1 MILVYGIDANI
12 AQPPFSAIISILLV
26 VACDYIGLYVI
37 RKYLKTDVTYLKW
50 IRWQAP
56 TIGVALLSIIIYPMA
71 LIGVA
76 HRSELRLIAMLMIA
90 VSFVHIFK
98 VVKSNFQ
105 PLIEYIY
112 ERKFNFIVK
121 DSLSAVIVALIT
133 GYALF
138 ALAPATSADTLD
150 LSYWGSK

>member
-1 MILVYGIDANI
+1 MYGIDANI

-26 VACDYIGLYVI
+26 VACDYLGLYVI

-76 HRSELRLIAMLMIA
+76 HRSELRLIARLMIA
-90 VSFVHIFK
+90 VSVVHIFK
-98 VVKSNFQ
+98 FVKSRKYIASNTCVCMTYMRFIINV
-105 PLIEYIY
+105 IERCCKI
-112 ERKFNFIVK
+112 KF
-121 DSLSAVIVALIT
+121 
-133 GYALF
+133 
-138 ALAPATSADTLD
+138 
-150 LSYWGSK
+150 